1 MGHIVKA
8 PRILRLKLQGA
19 GETLE
24 GELGGVRDERH
35 RDRGSAGAP
44 KADGFR
50 DRFVC
55 LVSSPFNLAS
65 TYGNGSAIGESPVWA
80 PSSGF
85 ELALGL
91 DSAGPGILAVTSTN
105 NNNTNNTIVTLTTC
119 NLPLLDGH
127 ETGRKSHGAQL
138 LCTQPASAQVS
149 RACALDQD
157 RASRHGARIWHHVAA
172 ESLPCCMPC
181 YAVPSLTSPIFLPPP
196 SPADLI
202 ATLGEATATPYF
214 IYRLRDA
221 MLAHPTG
228 RRILRLRPR
237 ISSKTLSIPALRA
250 LPENSVGRA
259 YVSWLDREGVSP
271 DTRSLVRYIDDEE
284 CAYVMQR
291 YRECHDFYH
300 ALTGLPTVREG
311 EVALKAFEFANTLI
325 PMTGLSML
333 AVATLKPA
341 ERRRFFSV
349 YMPWAVKNGVRS
361 KEIINVFWEEELERD
376 VDDLRREL
384 GIERPPDLREIR
396 KREKEEKKRLKEMRA
411 HGF

>member
-1 MGHIVKA
+1 MARAQHTWK
-8 PRILRLKLQGA
+8 RQ
-19 GETLE
+19 
-24 GELGGVRDERH
+24 
-35 RDRGSAGAP
+35 
-44 KADGFR
+44 
-50 DRFVC
+50 
-55 LVSSPFNLAS
+55 
-65 TYGNGSAIGESPVWA
+65 
-80 PSSGF
+80 
-85 ELALGL
+85 
-91 DSAGPGILAVTSTN
+91 DSDN
-105 NNNTNNTIVTLTTC
+105 
-119 NLPLLDGH
+119 
-127 ETGRKSHGAQL
+127 
-138 LCTQPASAQVS
+138 
-149 RACALDQD
+149 
-157 RASRHGARIWHHVAA
+157 
-172 ESLPCCMPC
+172 
-181 YAVPSLTSPIFLPPP
+181 F
-196 SPADLI
+196 ADLI

-250 LPENSVGRA
+250 LPDKSVGRA

-271 DTRSLVRYIDDEE
+271 DTRSPVRYIDDEE

-376 VDDLRREL
+376 VEDLRREL
-384 GIERPPDLREIR
+384 GIEQPPDLREIR
-396 KREKEEKKRLKEMRA
+396 KREREEKKRLKEMRA
-411 HGF
+411 NGF